1 MKALRHIVTGV
12 LALVAMQM
20 TVAQVLPP
28 TISSQIS
35 ADTVMIGDRVSLTID
50 VEKDLMQEIAFP
62 ELTFSS
68 SDGSKSEEPSIE
80 VLRSHAVDTIS
91 RNGRRV
97 LLRKRYDMIVYDEG
111 IYHLGK
117 PSALYIDK
125 NVQDTIVGEME
136 NTLVVN
142 TFQIDTTKTPTV
154 RDLKPQKTLE
164 FRFGEI
170 QGYVLYSLLGLLCL
184 ALIAFLIYRQIK
196 DRNSRIYTLFRP
208 APPAPPHIVAIAA
221 LEKLHNEKL
230 WQNNKHKLYYSG
242 LSDILRTYLD
252 GRFGLSAME
261 MTTDEII
268 EALRRLD
275 IDQKQ
280 KSSLVAVLRDA
291 DLVKFAKAMP
301 EADANELAYNRAY
314 YFVEDTK
321 PVEVTEEEP
330 EDEPTKNEKEVKQ

>member
-1 MKALRHIVTGV
+1 MKALRHIVIGV

-20 TVAQVLPP
+20 AVAQVLPP

-62 ELTFSS
+62 ELTFSP
-68 SDGSKSEEPSIE
+68 SDGLQSEEPSIE

-125 NVQDTIVGEME
+125 NVQDTLVGEME

-208 APPAPPHIVAIAA
+208 TPTAPPHIVAIAA

-230 WQNNKHKLYYSG
+230 WQNNKHKLYYSS
-242 LSDILRTYLD
+242 LSDILRTYLA
-252 GRFGLSAME
+252 GRFEVGAME
-261 MTTDEII
+261 MSTDEIAD
-268 EALRRLD
+268 ALRNLE
-275 IDQKQ
+275 IEQKQ
-280 KSSLVAVLRDA
+280 KMDLLAILRDA
-291 DLVKFAKAMP
+291 DLVKFAKATP
-301 EADANELAYNRAY
+301 EAEENELAYNKSY
-314 YFVEDTK
+314 HFVEETK
-321 PVEVTEEEP
+321 PAEVVDEEE
-330 EDEPTKNEKEVKQ
+330 EDKPTKNEKEAKQ

>member
-1 MKALRHIVTGV
+1 MKALRHIVIGV

-20 TVAQVLPP
+20 AVAQVLPP

-62 ELTFSS
+62 ELTFSP
-68 SDGSKSEEPSIE
+68 SDGLQSEEPSIE

-125 NVQDTIVGEME
+125 NVQDTLVGEME

-208 APPAPPHIVAIAA
+208 TPTAPPHIVAIAA

-261 MTTDEII
+261 MTTDEIV

-280 KSSLVAVLRDA
+280 KSSLTAVLRDA

-321 PVEVTEEEP
+321 PVVIAEEA